1 MKKRTK
7 ALLLVLCAL
16 MLVTTSVMGTVAYL
30 TSTADVA
37 NTFTVGDIAIK
48 LDETTVD
55 ADGKAVEPAARTEEG
70 NKDVKLIPGR
80 TITKDPTVW
89 VREGSEPAYIRMK
102 VTISNFAALKSIF
115 GESFLPQD
123 YVEDWDNTTWI
134 PTNDVAIDST
144 KDTATYE
151 FRYKEIYTAPVDN
164 NDNIVDFAQLPA
176 LFQTFTLPGE
186 GIGNTE
192 LATLEGLTITVVAE
206 AIQAETFADANAAW
220 AAFGS

>member
-89 VREGSEPAYIRMK
+89 VRKGSEPAYIRMK
-102 VTISNFAALKSIF
+102 VTISNFTALKSIF
-115 GESFLPQD
+115 DESFLPQD
-123 YVEDWDNTTWI
+123 YVEGWDKTTWV

-151 FRYKEIYTAPVDN
+151 FRYKEIYTAPI
-164 NDNIVDFAQLPA
+164 DNIVDFAQLPA

-206 AIQAETFADANAAW
+206 AIQAETFANADAAW
-220 AAFGS
+220 AAFGR

>member
-30 TSTADVA
+30 TSTAGVA

-48 LDETTVD
+48 LDETAVG

-89 VREGSEPAYIRMK
+89 VRKGSEPAYIRMK
-102 VTISNFAALKSIF
+102 VTISNYAALKSIF

-123 YVEDWDNTTWI
+123 YVEGWDKTTWV
-134 PTNDVAIDST
+134 PTNDVATDNT

-151 FRYKEIYTAPVDN
+151 FRYKEIYTAPI
-164 NDNIVDFAQLPA
+164 DNIVDFAQLPA

-206 AIQAETFADANAAW
+206 AIQAETFANADAAW
-220 AAFGS
+220 AAFDS

>member
-123 YVEDWDNTTWI
+123 YVEGWDKTTWV

-151 FRYKEIYTAPVDN
+151 FRYKSVYDATPDD
-164 NDNIVDFAQLPA
+164 NDNADDFDKLPA

-186 GIGNTE
+186 KVDN
-192 LATLEGLTITVVAE
+192 AALEKLKGLNITVVAE
-206 AIQAETFADANAAW
+206 AIQAETFDDANAAW
-220 AAFGS
+220 AAFGR